1 MSSNPPRKTGLPS
14 LRTQDAQINRWA
26 DGVQEQLEVL
36 HGARG
41 DPLNRALT
49 LRDLQAIGFNVDV
62 LMANSRGSSITVRPG
77 GAVAAAAP
85 LVDAAAQKAIERAD
99 MDAFAKAITETA
111 LFKKLMEPLQW
122 QDVRDPSRFDW
133 VPQQLRRELMTSIAE
148 EAARRG
154 TDISRVETIVK
165 DGAARF
171 ARQLEEITA
180 AMGEAAAGVRQLS
193 FAYADADR
201 AIAGQVTQLG
211 ASLGQN
217 IATLEQ
223 SLSTEVTKTTAIAS
237 SVTTLQTRVG
247 TAESA
252 ISNEQTARANGD
264 SANAESINQVQAR
277 LDTGDFAAVKTQSSA
292 TASKVAGYEA
302 RYTVK
307 VTAGGAWAGIGLA
320 ATDNG
325 AGNATSAIIM
335 SADKFAIVAPG
346 YSGGM
351 TTAPPAGSIPFSV
364 ENLPSGGSRIYMN
377 AGVRIRGGLD
387 VTATYGSAE
396 WASEAAFT
404 FYMTNSSGWLSS
416 YSGMSPSKVTAT
428 GNSTAR
434 LYAGHYGI
442 ATGTSA
448 LSIGLLG
455 EARGQ
460 GSNVSAGVIGVAT
473 GGVSAYGGVFSGQ
486 SADLALIGSGTILWG
501 NTAVAKP
508 NGSSSS
514 FLNGLGQWVTP
525 SASGGVTTFNGRA
538 GPVTLS
544 SSDVTTALGYT
555 PPTQD
560 SVSSQINANNAN
572 YVLANFSA
580 KTHTHTSTPYAVDA
594 GSLGG
599 VTASNYLRF
608 TGATAGSKA
617 LAGYAQILVGGNYY
631 WIPIYV

>member
-1 MSSNPPRKTGLPS
+1 MSNPPRKTGLPS

-49 LRDLQAIGFNVDV
+49 LRDLQAIGFNVDA
-62 LMANSRGSSITVRPG
+62 LMANNRGSIAMRPG
-77 GAVAAAAP
+77 GAAAAAAP
-85 LVDAAAQKAIERAD
+85 LVDAAATKAIERAD

-111 LFKKLMEPLQW
+111 LFKDLMAPLKW
-122 QDVRDPSRFDW
+122 QDVRDPSRFNW
-133 VPQQLRRELMTSIAE
+133 VPEQLRRELLTSIAE
-148 EAARRG
+148 EASRRG
-154 TDISRVETIVK
+154 TDITKVETIVK

-237 SVTTLQTRVG
+237 SITTLQTRVG

-264 SANAESINQVQAR
+264 SANATSINQVQAR
-277 LDTGDFAAVKTQSSA
+277 LDSGDFAAVKTESSA

-307 VTAGGAWAGIGLA
+307 VTAGGAIAGIGLV

-335 SADKFAIVAPG
+335 AADKFAIVAPN

-351 TTAPPAGSIPFSV
+351 TTAPPAGSVPFGV

-387 VTATYGSAE
+387 VTATYGSTE
-396 WASEAAFT
+396 WANEAEFT
-404 FYMTNSSGWLSS
+404 FYMTNSHGWAGS
-416 YSGMSPSKVTAT
+416 YSGMSPSKVAAT
-428 GNSTAR
+428 GNSAGR
-434 LYAGHYGI
+434 LYAGHYGV

-448 LSIGLLG
+448 ISIGLLG

-460 GSNVSAGVIGVAT
+460 GGNLNSGVVGVAT
-473 GGVSAYGGVFSGQ
+473 GGSSSYGGVFSGQ
-486 SADLALIGSGTILWG
+486 SADVALIGSGTFLWG
-501 NTAVAKP
+501 NTAVPKP
-508 NGSSSS
+508 NGSATS

-525 SASGGVTTFNGRA
+525 TSSGVTTFNGRA
-538 GPVTLS
+538 GPVTLAS
-544 SSDVTTALGYT
+544 ADVTTALGYT
-555 PPTQD
+555 PPTAA
-560 SVSSQINANNAN
+560 SVSNEINANNTSYIAPN
-572 YVLANFSA
+572 YAL
-580 KTHTHTSTPYAVDA
+580 KTHTHGSAPYAVDA

-599 VTASNYLRF
+599 VAASSYFRF
-608 TGATAGSKA
+608 TGSTTAGSKTF
-617 LAGYAQILVGGNYY
+617 AGYAQVLVSGGYY
-631 WIPIYV
+631 WIPIYQ

>member
-1 MSSNPPRKTGLPS
+1 MSNPPRKTGLPS

-77 GAVAAAAP
+77 GAAAAAAP
-85 LVDAAAQKAIERAD
+85 LVDAAAKKAIERAD

-111 LFKKLMEPLQW
+111 LFKDLMAPLKW
-122 QDVRDPSRFDW
+122 QDVRDPSRFNW
-133 VPQQLRRELMTSIAE
+133 VPEQLRRELLTSIAE
-148 EAARRG
+148 EASRRG
-154 TDISRVETIVK
+154 TDISKVETIVK

-171 ARQLEEITA
+171 ARQLQEITA
-180 AMGEAAAGVRQLS
+180 AMGEAAAGVRELS

-264 SANAESINQVQAR
+264 SANAESINLVQAR
-277 LDTGDFAAVKTQSSA
+277 LNTGDFAQVKSESSA

-307 VTAGGAWAGIGLA
+307 VTAGGAMAGIGLV

-335 SADKFAIVAPG
+335 AADKFAIVAPN

-351 TTAPPAGSIPFSV
+351 TTAPPAGSVPFGV

-387 VTATYGSAE
+387 VTATYGSTE
-396 WASEAAFT
+396 WANEAEFT
-404 FYMTNSSGWLSS
+404 FYMTNSHGWAGS
-416 YSGMSPSKVTAT
+416 YSGMSPSKVAAT
-428 GNSTAR
+428 GNSAGR
-434 LYAGHYGI
+434 LYAGHYGV
-442 ATGTSA
+442 AKGTSA
-448 LSIGLLG
+448 ISIGLLG

-460 GSNVSAGVIGVAT
+460 GGNLNSGVVGVAT
-473 GGVSAYGGVFSGQ
+473 GGSNSYGGVFSGQ
-486 SADLALIGSGTILWG
+486 SADLALIGSGVFLWG
-501 NTAVAKP
+501 NTVVPKP
-508 NGSSSS
+508 NGSATS

-525 SASGGVTTFNGRA
+525 TSSGVTTFNGRA
-538 GPVTLS
+538 GPVTLAS
-544 SSDVTTALGYT
+544 ADVTTALGYT
-555 PPTQD
+555 PPTAA
-560 SVSSQINANNAN
+560 SVSNEINANNTN
-572 YVLANFSA
+572 YIAPNYAL
-580 KTHTHTSTPYAVDA
+580 KTHTHGSAPYAVDA

-599 VTASNYLRF
+599 VAASSYFRF
-608 TGATAGSKA
+608 TGSTTAGSKTF
-617 LAGYAQILVGGNYY
+617 AGYAQVLVSGGYY
-631 WIPIYV
+631 WIPIYQ